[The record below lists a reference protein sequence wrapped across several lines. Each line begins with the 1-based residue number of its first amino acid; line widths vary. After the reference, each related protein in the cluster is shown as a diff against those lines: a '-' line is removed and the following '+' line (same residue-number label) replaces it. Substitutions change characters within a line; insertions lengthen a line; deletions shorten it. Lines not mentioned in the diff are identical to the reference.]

1 MFFALNV
8 DRKNL
13 GSAVSDNMLPQL
25 HMTTNDYNFGNTIFL
40 ASFLLAEL
48 PSQLVSKR
56 IGPDRWIPMQMTAW
70 YAMQHFVNTQHH
82 DILTDVKV
90 NRCVQPVLADR
101 KIDFLSHPRTT
112 GNSGRWFH
120 PGSHPLVVL
129 FLQI

>member
-13 GSAVSDNMLPQL
+13 ASAVSDNMLPQL
-25 HMTTNDYNFGNTIFL
+25 HMTTNDYNYGNTIFL

-70 YAMQHFVNTQHH
+70 YVGAIGSLLHNNLHVLIMAQVNC
-82 DILTDVKV
+82 
-90 NRCVQPVLADR
+90 CVQPVLAD
-101 KIDFLSHPRTT
+101 
-112 GNSGRWFH
+112 W
-120 PGSHPLVVL
+120 
-129 FLQI
+129 

>member
-25 HMTTNDYNFGNTIFL
+25 HMTTNDYNYGNTIFL

-70 YAMQHFVNTQHH
+70 YVGAG
-82 DILTDVKV
+82 
-90 NRCVQPVLADR
+90 A
-101 KIDFLSHPRTT
+101 PRPARYTCT
-112 GNSGRWFH
+112 EWCPGQSLHAASSG
-120 PGSHPLVVL
+120 
-129 FLQI
+129 